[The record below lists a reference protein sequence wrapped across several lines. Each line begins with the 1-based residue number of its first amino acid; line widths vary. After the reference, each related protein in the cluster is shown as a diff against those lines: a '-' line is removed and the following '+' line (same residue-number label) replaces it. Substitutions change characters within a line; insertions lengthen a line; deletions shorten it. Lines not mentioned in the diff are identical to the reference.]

1 MKTFDKDSFLGF
13 VSKIEAGYIDIYFPS
28 SEVFNKGR
36 GQVGG
41 FVVID
46 GGQFGFLARMDSLNL
61 HKQEN
66 EIIKDSSSQ
75 FSVSGRAEI
84 LLVFE
89 TKNPD
94 NVQKTAFQYPNIGAQ
109 VFSCSDEQIQKYIE
123 SFGKK
128 TPQEICIPLGAFVS
142 SGSIKCNISLN
153 ALFQRHCAVVGTT
166 GGGKSWTLAKLMES
180 VSKNSKTK
188 MILFDAA
195 GEYGSLKTKS
205 LVLGED
211 SYFPY
216 QKLSI
221 PDLFILLRPQ
231 GESQKPTLLEAIRS
245 LKIAKLS
252 QKGDIFKKAYNPRK
266 EYNDLYRQYCVDIEN
281 NLCDF
286 EISNLIAQIKEECV
300 LYFADAWGAA
310 DIKLYD
316 LQASLIN
323 KIANMLNTAL
333 FNKLFGFKDIPQNF
347 VSIIYAIEK
356 FLAPSQKEDN
366 ILRIN
371 LENVSSSFSAKEILA
386 NAIGSYL
393 LNKARNRD
401 FKENPII
408 LFIDEA
414 HQFLNRKSNIDNAD
428 YQPLEAF
435 DLIAKECRKFGL
447 FLCLATQMPRDIPE
461 GALSQIGTFIVH
473 RLINERDKAV
483 IENAASSAG
492 KDILSFLP
500 SLGAGEALL
509 IGIDFQMPLLLKIDK
524 PQNPPHSDTPIL
536 KS

>member
-1 MKTFDKDSFLGF
+1 MKTFDKSVFLGF
-13 VSKIEAGYIDIYFPS
+13 VSKVGAGYIDIYFPAS
-28 SEVFNKGR
+28 DIFAGGAGK
-36 GQVGG
+36 VGG
-41 FVVID
+41 FIVVD
-46 GGQFGFLARMDSLNL
+46 GGEFGFLARLDSLNL
-61 HKQEN
+61 HKKEN
-66 EIIKDSSSQ
+66 EIIKDVESE

-84 LLVFE
+84 LLVFGM
-89 TKNPD
+89 KNPD
-94 NVQKTAFQYPNIGAQ
+94 NAQKTMFQSPNIGAQ
-109 VFSCSDEQIQKYIE
+109 VFSCADEQIQKYVE

-128 TPQEICIPLGAFVS
+128 GADEIYASLGTF
-142 SGSIKCNISLN
+142 GTNDSIKCNISLN
-153 ALFQRHCAVVGTT
+153 ALFQRHCAVIGTT
-166 GGGKSWTLAKLMES
+166 GGGKSWTLSKLMES

-205 LVLGED
+205 FVLGQD

-221 PDLFILLRPQ
+221 SDLFILLRPQ

-252 QKGDIFKKAYNPRK
+252 QKGGIFKKAYNSRK
-266 EYNDLYRQYCVDIEN
+266 EYNDLYRQYCADIEN

-300 LYFADAWGAA
+300 LYFADAWGAM
-310 DIKLYD
+310 DMKLYD

-323 KIANMLNTAL
+323 KIANMLNTDV
-333 FNKLFGFKDIPQNF
+333 FDKLFGFKNPQNF
-347 VSIIYAIEK
+347 ISIIDAIDN
-356 FLAPSQKEDN
+356 FLSPSQTEDN

-371 LENVSSSFSAKEILA
+371 LENVSSMFSAKEILA
-386 NAIGSYL
+386 NSIGSYL

-408 LFIDEA
+408 LFVDEA
-414 HQFLNRKSNIDNAD
+414 HQFLNRKANIDNAD

-447 FLCLATQMPRDIPE
+447 FICLATQMPRDIPD
-461 GALSQIGTFIVH
+461 GTLSQIGTFIVH

-483 IENAASSAG
+483 IENAASAAG

-500 SLGAGEALL
+500 SLGSGEALL
-509 IGIDFQMPLLLKIDK
+509 IGVDFQMPLLLKIDK
-524 PQNPPHSDTPIL
+524 PQNPPRSDTPQI
-536 KS
+536 